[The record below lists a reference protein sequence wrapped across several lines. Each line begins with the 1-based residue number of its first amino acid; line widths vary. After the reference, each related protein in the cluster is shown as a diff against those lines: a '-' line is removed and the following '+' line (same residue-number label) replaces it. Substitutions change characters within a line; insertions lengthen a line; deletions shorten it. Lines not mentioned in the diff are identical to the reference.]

1 MARFSPA
8 AGSTI
13 SITSGV
19 TAVNAAIDANAPLVG
34 IVGVGNNMVF
44 VRFSRSDNP
53 IAATTSDFPIY
64 GGGSQVVLAK
74 PHGYDVVSCISPVGG
89 TDTVYICTG
98 TDVL

>member
-1 MARFSPA
+1 MARFSFQP
-8 AGSTI
+8 GSTI
-13 SITSGV
+13 SITSGA
-19 TAVNAAIDANAPLVG
+19 TAVNGSIDPNATLVG
-34 IVGVGNNMVF
+34 IVGVGNSMVF